1 DQPVAGYVGVIDE
14 RLDLDLIAAVAD
26 RLPMWCFMMVG
37 PVAKID
43 PGQLPRRPNIQY
55 MGPAAYEELPQVM
68 AKFHV
73 ALMPFALNEATRS
86 ISPTKTLEYLAA
98 GLRVVSTSV
107 PDVVND
113 YGHLVH
119 LADDADTFAESCVE
133 AFDSDDAL
141 FHARCKPILEW
152 RHWDGIASRMGRII
166 ADSQTARI
174 GQSA

>member
-1 DQPVAGYVGVIDE
+1 
-14 RLDLDLIAAVAD
+14 
-26 RLPMWCFMMVG
+26 MG
-37 PVAKID
+37 PVS
-43 PGQLPRRPNIQY
+43 
-55 MGPAAYEELPQVM
+55 YEQLPQVM
-68 AKFHV
+68 SKFHV
-73 ALMPFALNEATRS
+73 ALMPFACNEATRS

-119 LADDADTFAESCVE
+119 LADDPETFAESCVE
-133 AFDSDDAL
+133 ALVDSDDAL

-152 RHWDGIASRMGRII
+152 RHWDGIASRMARII
-166 ADSQTARI
+166 ADAQSVRI